1 MPTLRPS
8 SSCLNRCKDQAGLC
22 TSSLLFLAIF
32 FDPDLHLLQQLASSS
47 SSVADT
53 KSDLEEYKKET
64 CLRGACFAYVRN
76 DGGEQ
81 QSSHEQESSGKSS
94 EESGE
99 DAQQAKCQRLHSMWK
114 RRRRILS
121 WLPTMAT

>member
-1 MPTLRPS
+1 LLRH
-8 SSCLNRCKDQAGLC
+8 
-22 TSSLLFLAIF
+22 LLFSCR
-32 FDPDLHLLQQLASSS
+32 HS
-47 SSVADT
+47 

-81 QSSHEQESSGKSS
+81 QSNREQESSGKSS

-99 DAQQAKCQRLHSMWK
+99 DAASKMAAAALDVEEENEDPLLAANYGNVSRVCRA
-114 RRRRILS
+114 RRFHGGNG
-121 WLPTMAT
+121 WQ